1 MPGLVNSPSVVPTT
15 LNFLSASLKEKPYFH
30 SQPVPGKPD
39 TNIVT
44 EDQQVNITDLRS
56 LSPEEL
62 ATFQTDTSGF
72 QIYNH
77 VSEEKDFTDEE
88 RIKAVYYP
96 ETEELLKTVTGAKRV
111 FIFDHT
117 IRRPTKENT
126 INTPRNRGPVLRAH
140 VDQTPKAGAERVFL
154 HLGEDAERLSKGRAQ
169 IINVWRPIKKVES
182 TPLAYADYRSVDFNK
197 DLAPTDLIYPHRV
210 GETFSLR
217 HNPNQRWYYYSNLEP
232 DTVVLLKCYESE
244 VVDGRA
250 RLTPHSAFVDPTS
263 AEDAPHRHSIE
274 VRALVFY
281 QE

>member
-1 MPGLVNSPSVVPTT
+1 MPGLITTPKVVPTT
-15 LNFLSASLKEKPYFH
+15 LNFLSPSLKEKPYFY
-30 SQPVPGKPD
+30 SEPIPEKPA

-44 EDQQVNITDLRS
+44 EEKPVNITDLRS

-62 ATFQTDTSGF
+62 ATFHTDTSGF
-72 QIYNH
+72 QIHKH
-77 VSEEKDFTDEE
+77 VSAEKDFTDEE
-88 RIKAVYYP
+88 RIKSVYYP
-96 ETEELLKTVTGAKRV
+96 ETAELLKAVTGAKRV

-117 IRRPTKENT
+117 IRSPATQKTTKL
-126 INTPRNRGPVLRAH
+126 RGPVLRAH

-154 HLGEDAERLSKGRAQ
+154 HLGDDAERLSKGRAQ

-182 TPLAYADYRSVDFNK
+182 TPLAYADYRSVDFDK
-197 DLAPTDLIYPHRV
+197 DLVPADLIYPHRV

-217 HNPNQRWYYYSNLEP
+217 HNSNQHWYYYSQQEP

-250 RLTPHSAFVDPTS
+250 RVTPHSAFVDPTS
-263 AEDAPHRHSIE
+263 AEDAPQRHSIE

-281 QE
+281 EE